1 MGFLNTLNSLLSE
14 DSDASFEKKMVSALD
29 KIEATL
35 GGALDKAEHGLQQ
48 VDTASHKIDQ
58 SIKKLDGVAKKV
70 DTAAGNAIDVIKKH
84 STTN

>member
-35 GGALDKAEHGLQQ
+35 GGAMDKAEHGIQK
-48 VDTASHKIDQ
+48 VDTAGQKIDE
-58 SIKKLDGVAKKV
+58 SMKKLDGVVKKV
-70 DTAAGNAIDVIKKH
+70 DRATANAADVIKKH